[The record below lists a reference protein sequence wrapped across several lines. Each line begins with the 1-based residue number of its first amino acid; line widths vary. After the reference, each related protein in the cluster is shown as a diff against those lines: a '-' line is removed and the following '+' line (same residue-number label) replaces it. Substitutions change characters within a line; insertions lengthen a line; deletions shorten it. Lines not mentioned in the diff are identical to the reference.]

1 MLAVMP
7 ELSAKSLEE
16 LVMLN
21 SLIRSGVVD
30 DSFEDGLLDEDLLD
44 EEQNFSLSE
53 EGGFLD
59 ELDDEAAGSK
69 QCMQIGDEYIGTP
82 DLFALDDE
90 DFEEIEI

>member
-69 QCMQIGDEYIGTP
+69 QRMQIGDEDIGTP
-82 DLFALDDE
+82 DLFTLDDE